1 MYYLRSLFFLFIS
14 VLAWGAVRA
23 QETATL
29 YGKIVDEKRQPIYG
43 ATVSIIGGTGTT
55 TDSNGEYVLVVPIT
69 EKLEFG
75 VSHLNYESKRYP
87 LKLTPGEK
95 KELDFKLDPSGK
107 TFEVVEIRSDRYEG
121 TGTISIDPEIAKVI
135 ATPGDPFM
143 ALVKAACLGCASNN
157 ELSSGYSV
165 RGGNFDE
172 NLIYVNDVEIY
183 RPFLA
188 RSGQQ
193 EGLSFINSDMVDN
206 VSFSSGGF
214 ESRYGDKMSSVLDI
228 TYKRPTRFKASVSGS
243 LLGATAHVEDA
254 VLNKRLRFVTGF
266 RFKSNN
272 YLLRALDTK
281 GEYKPQFIDWQ
292 GNVSFDI
299 REDLEIS
306 VLGMYS
312 RNSYNFT
319 PQTRETS
326 FGTVNQAYKLRV
338 YFEGREI
345 TQFRTGMGAFTLN
358 YKPVE
363 GMSLKLIGSYTDTR
377 ESERFDV
384 LGQYFLGELDNNLG
398 SETFGESI
406 SETGVGGYMNHARN
420 YLQANIISLQHK
432 GTHVL
437 NDKVTFRWGLGY
449 NKELIDD
456 RLREWNA
463 IDSTGYFLPYN
474 GPQDTD
480 NNNLP
485 TFIKSHIQLN
495 NDRLTAYYENTF
507 TFLSKD
513 STKIKLTVGG
523 RVQYFSFNKEFMPSP
538 RVSLG
543 IIPNWKH
550 RMIFRVAGGVYYQQP
565 FYREY
570 RDFNGQVNNNIKAQ
584 RSVHA
589 IIGMDYVFKMWKR
602 PFKFTAE
609 AYYKYLDRLIPYE
622 VDNIRIRYYAQNNAK
637 GFASGLDMKLNGEFV
652 KGVESWASLSI
663 MGTQEDILDDY
674 YYQKYDYKGNK
685 ILPGSNAVAT
695 DSSLVFPGFIPRP
708 MDQRVSFSIFFQ
720 DNIPKLP
727 DFKVNVT
734 VVLGTGMPY
743 GPPSYDRYRDTL
755 RMPFYRRVDI
765 GFSYQILRADRK
777 IKKKTFLNY
786 VRSMF
791 VGVDVF
797 NLLGINNTVS
807 YLWVKDKSSKLY
819 SVPTY
824 LTPRLINARLV
835 IDF

>member
-1 MYYLRSLFFLFIS
+1 MSYPRILLFLLSLSLCLGI
-14 VLAWGAVRA
+14 RA
-23 QETATL
+23 QQATV
-29 YGKIVDEKRQPIYG
+29 YGKIIDEEDKPVYS
-43 ATVSIIGGTGTT
+43 ASVSIVGGTGTT
-55 TDSNGEYVLVVPIT
+55 TDENGEYVLVIT
-69 EKLEFG
+69 PTDKMELG
-75 VSHLNYESKRYP
+75 VSHLNYERKRVP
-87 LKLTPGEK
+87 IKVAAGEK
-95 KELDFKLDPSGK
+95 LQLDFKLNPSGM
-107 TFEVVEIRSDRYEG
+107 TIDAVEIRSERHEG
-121 TGTISIDPEIAKVI
+121 TGTISINPEIAKII

-143 ALVKAACLGCASNN
+143 ALVKAAGLGISSNN

-193 EGLSFINSDMVDN
+193 EGLSFVNADMVDN
-206 VSFSSGGF
+206 VAFSSGGY
-214 ESRYGDKMSSVLDI
+214 EARYGDKMSSVLDV
-228 TYKRPTRFKASVSGS
+228 TYKRPTRFKASVSGGF
-243 LLGATAHVEDA
+243 LGATAHVEDA
-254 VLNKRLRFVTGF
+254 VLNKRLRFVTGLRF
-266 RFKSNN
+266 RSNN

-292 GNVSFDI
+292 GNVTFAI
-299 REDLEIS
+299 REDLDVS

-312 RNSYNFT
+312 RNSYNFV
-319 PQTRETS
+319 PQSRETS

-338 YFEGREI
+338 FFEGREV
-345 TQFRTGMGAFTLN
+345 TQFRTGLGAFTFN

-398 SETFGESI
+398 SETFGQSVN
-406 SETGVGGYMNHARN
+406 ETGVGGYLNHARN
-420 YLQANIISLQHK
+420 YLDAKIISLQHK

-437 NDKVTFRWGLGY
+437 NDKVTFRWGVTY

-456 RLREWNA
+456 RLREWNV
-463 IDSTGYFLPYN
+463 IDSNGYFLPYF
-474 GPQDTD
+474 GPGDVGNTA
-480 NNNLP
+480 LP
-485 TFIKSHIQLN
+485 HFLKTNISLS
-495 NDRLTAYYENTF
+495 NDRFTAYYENTF
-507 TFLSKD
+507 TFVAKD
-513 STKIKLTVGG
+513 STKIKLNVGG
-523 RVQYFSFNKEFMPSP
+523 RIQYFSFNREFMPSP

-543 IIPNWKH
+543 IIPNWK
-550 RMIFRVAGGVYYQQP
+550 RKTIFRIAGGVYYQQP

-570 RDFNGQVNNNIKAQ
+570 RDMNGQVNSNIKAQ
-584 RSVHA
+584 RSIHA
-589 IIGMDYVFKMWKR
+589 IVGMDYVFKMWKR

-609 AYYKYLDRLIPYE
+609 AYYKYMDRLIPYE
-622 VDNIRIRYYAQNNAK
+622 VDNIRVRYYAENNAK

-652 KGVESWASLSI
+652 KGVESWINFSV
-663 MGTQEDILDDY
+663 MGTKEDVLNDY

-685 ILPGSNAVAT
+685 INPGSSAVAV
-695 DSSLVFPGFIPRP
+695 DSSIVFPGYIPRP
-708 MDQRVSFSIFFQ
+708 TDQRVTCSIFFQ
-720 DNIPKLP
+720 DNIPKVP
-727 DFKVNVT
+727 DLKVNVT
-734 VVLGTGMPY
+734 LVLGTGLPY
-743 GPPSYDRYRDTL
+743 GPPSYNRFSDTL

-807 YLWVKDKSSKLY
+807 YLWVKDTSSKLY
-819 SVPTY
+819 AVPTY

>member
-1 MYYLRSLFFLFIS
+1 MFQFRSLIILLSVFLFGRIQ
-14 VLAWGAVRA
+14 A
-23 QETATL
+23 QEAVVSGRILDENDQPL
-29 YGKIVDEKRQPIYG
+29 YGASV
-43 ATVSIIGGTGTT
+43 AIIGSTSGTN
-55 TDSNGEYVLVVPIT
+55 TDERGFFTLTVIIT
-69 EKLEFG
+69 EKMELG
-75 VSHLNYESKRYP
+75 ISYVNYERKRLP
-87 LKLTPGEK
+87 IKLVAGET
-95 KELDFKLDPSGK
+95 KELNFKLNPSDNTIDPVII
-107 TFEVVEIRSDRYEG
+107 TSDKHEG
-121 TGTISIDPEIAKVI
+121 TGTISINPEIAKII

-143 ALVKAACLGCASNN
+143 TLVKAAGLGIASNN

-193 EGLSFINSDMVDN
+193 EGLSFVNSDMVQN
-206 VSFSSGGF
+206 VAFSSGGF
-214 ESRYGDKMSSVLDI
+214 ESRYGDKMSSVLDV
-228 TYKRPTRFKASVSGS
+228 TYKTPTKFKASVSGG

-254 VLNKRLRFVTGF
+254 VFNKRLRYVTGL

-272 YLLRALDTK
+272 YILRALDTK
-281 GEYKPQFIDWQ
+281 GEYKPTFIDWQ
-292 GNVSFDI
+292 GNVSFSI
-299 REDLEIS
+299 REDLDVS

-312 RNSYNFT
+312 RNSYNFV

-338 YFEGREI
+338 FFEGREI
-345 TQFRTGMGAFTLN
+345 TQFRTGLGAFTFN

-363 GMSLKLIGSYTDTR
+363 GMSLKIIGSYTDTR

-398 SETFGESI
+398 SETFGQSI
-406 SETGVGGYMNHARN
+406 NETGVGSYMNHARN
-420 YLQANIISLQHK
+420 YLDAKIISLHHK
-432 GTHVL
+432 GQHVM
-437 NDKVTFRWGLGY
+437 NEKVTFRWGVGY
-449 NKELIDD
+449 NKEIIND
-456 RLREWNA
+456 RIREWNL
-463 IDSTGYFLPYN
+463 IDSTGYFLPYF
-474 GPQDTD
+474 GPQDTSG
-480 NNNLP
+480 NGLP
-485 TFIKSHIQLN
+485 YFLKSKINLN
-495 NDRLTAYYENTF
+495 NDRFTAYYENTF

-513 STKIKLTVGG
+513 STKFKLNIGA
-523 RVQYFSFNKEFMPSP
+523 RLQYFSFNNEFMPSP

-543 IIPNWKH
+543 IIPNWK
-550 RMIFRVAGGVYYQQP
+550 RKTIFRIAGGVYYQQP

-570 RDFNGQVNNNIKAQ
+570 RDLNGNVNTNIKAQ
-584 RSVHA
+584 RSAHA
-589 IIGMDYVFKMWKR
+589 IVGVDYVFKIWKR

-622 VDNIRIRYYAQNNAK
+622 VDNIRVRYYAENNAK
-637 GFASGLDMKLNGEFV
+637 GYATGFDMKINGEFV

-663 MGTQEDILDDY
+663 MGTKEDILNDF
-674 YYQKYDYKGNK
+674 YYQKYDNKGNK
-685 ILPGSNAVAT
+685 VLPGSNAVVT
-695 DSSLVFPGFIPRP
+695 DSSLVSPGFIPRP
-708 MDQRVSFSIFFQ
+708 MDQRLSFSIFFQ
-720 DNIPKLP
+720 DNIPRLP
-727 DFKVNVT
+727 DFKVNVML
-734 VVLGTGMPY
+734 VLGTGMPF

-765 GFSYQILRADRK
+765 GFAYEVLRADRK
-777 IKKKTFLNY
+777 IKRKTFLNY
-786 VRSMF
+786 IRSLQ

-807 YLWVKDKSSKLY
+807 YLWIRDTGSTMY

-824 LTPRLINARLV
+824 LTPRLINARIS